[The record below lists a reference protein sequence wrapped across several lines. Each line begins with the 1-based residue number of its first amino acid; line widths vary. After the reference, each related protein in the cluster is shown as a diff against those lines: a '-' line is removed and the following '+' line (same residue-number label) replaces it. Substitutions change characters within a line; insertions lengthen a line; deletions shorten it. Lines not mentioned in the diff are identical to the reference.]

1 MFYSA
6 AIVPQRSFVLGHRLE
21 PFTLGHAHLLD
32 LVESPFL
39 RGGSPSLGDL
49 VLAVE
54 LCRVPWEKAKELL
67 QYPGLA
73 KRVEKI
79 GKRIC
84 RRQLGYEAD
93 DITEFV
99 AYLSEAT
106 NGPGFWV
113 KNQDQ
118 PQRTTGTPWLQS
130 LKGTLLRGGRTYAE
144 TMNTPLQEALW
155 DFAAYWEQE
164 GALEIQSEAERQI
177 LEAAK
182 AQDGG
187 Q

>member
-1 MFYSA
+1 MSYA
-6 AIVPQRSFVLGHRLE
+6 ASIVPDRAFVLGHRLE

-32 LVESPFL
+32 LVQSPFL
-39 RGGSPSLGDL
+39 RGGAPALGDL

-54 LCRVPWEKAKELL
+54 LCRISWEKARELL

-84 RRQLGYEAD
+84 RRRLGYESD
-93 DITEFV
+93 DFSEFV

-113 KNQDQ
+113 KSEENQKK
-118 PQRTTGTPWLQS
+118 TSGSPWLQS
-130 LKGTLLRGGRTYAE
+130 LKSTLLRGGRTYAE
-144 TMNTPLQEALW
+144 TMNTPLREALW

-164 GALEIQSEAERQI
+164 GSLEIQSETEQAI